1 MRAGPEL
8 REIET
13 AFDELLRIRS
23 TRPAGGERAAAEW
36 LRGFLKRYGVD
47 SEVVCKD
54 PDRPNVLAH
63 IGAPNPERGPV
74 VLISH
79 VDVVEAEAERWR
91 YAPFSARH
99 AEGRV
104 WARGTL
110 DTKHLTLMEL
120 YAFLSLLPH
129 AERLDREV
137 WLIAS
142 IDEECG
148 SEYGMRAVREQRP
161 ELFQNAWV
169 INEGGG
175 FPLRVHGKDYM
186 TVTVGEKGVCT
197 AVLTAEGTPGHAS
210 APGDDQ
216 AVQKLAGALHAV
228 FSGRLEQP
236 GTGLREAIAEAFDTD
251 APDSPVAGAILSYAG
266 ENSPVIRNYCVGER
280 SNVLPARVRAE
291 VEFRILPGV
300 TRETVGAYL
309 ERCCAPFG
317 VSFELTGFESGF
329 VKDVKGKSFTEFSE
343 RLKAAC
349 ADNGFPCAVV
359 PMLAF
364 GRTDGRFFGP
374 GAEAVYGCS
383 PLLLEDSFD
392 EILPKVHGDNES
404 ITEASFRFGCAV
416 LRRLTAEECGSN

>member
-23 TRPAGGERAAAEW
+23 TKPFGGERAAAEW
-36 LRGFLKRYGVD
+36 LQGFLRRYGVD
-47 SEVVCKD
+47 SELVCKD
-54 PDRPNVLAH
+54 PERPNVLAH
-63 IGAPNPERGPV
+63 IGAPSPGRGPI

-79 VDVVEAEAERWR
+79 VDVVEAEAGRWK
-91 YAPFSARH
+91 YAPFSAEH
-99 AEGRV
+99 AEGRI

-120 YAFLSLLPH
+120 YAFLSLLPQ
-129 AERLDREV
+129 AECLDREV
-137 WLIAS
+137 WFVAT

-169 INEGGG
+169 VNEGGG
-175 FPLRVHGKDYM
+175 FPLRVNGRDFM
-186 TVTVGEKGVCT
+186 TVTIGEKGVCT
-197 AVLTAEGTPGHAS
+197 AVLTADGTPGHAS

-228 FSGRLEQP
+228 FNGKLEQP
-236 GTGLREAIAEAFDTD
+236 GTGLRGIIAEALDTD
-251 APDSPVAGAILSYAG
+251 TPDSPVAGAILNYAG
-266 ENSPVIRNYCVGER
+266 ENSVVIRNYCVGER
-280 SNVLPARVRAE
+280 SNVLPARVRTE
-291 VEFRILPGV
+291 VEFRVLPGV
-300 TRETVGAYL
+300 EEKTVRAYL
-309 ERCCAPFG
+309 ERCCAPYG
-317 VSFELTGFESGF
+317 ASFEITGFEPGF
-329 VKDVKGKSFTEFSE
+329 SIDVKGKSFADFCGK
-343 RLKAAC
+343 LKAAC
-349 ADNGFPCAVV
+349 AANGFPCSVA

-364 GRTDGRFFGP
+364 GRTDGRFFGT

-416 LRRLTAEECGSN
+416 LQRLVAEESGSN